1 MRKILAMSLVLVM
14 ALFFIACGGGELAP
28 EQEIVDGAIQALDDI
43 RTYEFEMDMALDM
56 AAESEGETFAVTME
70 ADYSGALDLDNQQ
83 MRLYMTMNVAMPEEE
98 TVEGAMELYLVD
110 GTGYTMM
117 DVPETDPAW
126 EKEEISEAD
135 WEGVIEALML
145 AKPYL
150 ELLEASEVEVIGS
163 ESVQGVDCYVLQLT
177 PDLAQ
182 LWETAGQQAA
192 LGFTEEMGWPDLSAE
207 VLDAASPSFSVK
219 QWVAKDTYFLM
230 KVDIDMDLEL
240 TPEVMG
246 MPEEEGVAT
255 IAIVMKMLAYN
266 YNQPVSIELP
276 PEAKEATES

>member
-1 MRKILAMSLVLVM
+1 MRKILALSLVLVM
-14 ALFFIACGGGELAP
+14 ALSFIACGGESLPPA
-28 EQEIVDGAIQALDDI
+28 QEIVDGAVQALDDI
-43 RTYEFEMDMALDM
+43 RTYEFEMDMAMDM
-56 AAESEGETFAVTME
+56 AAESEDETFEVTIE
-70 ADYSGALDLDNQQ
+70 TDYSGALDLDNQQ

-98 TVEGAMELYLVD
+98 TVEAAMELYLID

-117 DVPETDPAW
+117 DVPEEDPVW

-135 WEGVIEALML
+135 WEGVIELLML
-145 AKPYL
+145 SKPQL
-150 ELLEASEVEVIGS
+150 ELLEDSEVEVIGI

-192 LGFTEEMGWPDLSAE
+192 LGFTSEMGWPEFSAE
-207 VLDAASPSFSVK
+207 VLDAASPTFSVK
-219 QWVAKDTYFLM
+219 QWIAQDTYFLM

-255 IAIVMKMLAYN
+255 IGLVMNLLAYD

-276 PEAKEATES
+276 SEAEEL